1 MTAGIAERNLRLCFA
16 GWGDHVHVERWAGH
30 FARQGHEVHIIT
42 FSGNG
47 SYPQG
52 VKQYALGLERRGMRL
67 KLLRLRYLLHRIR
80 PDLVHVHWAPFAIPV
95 ARVWRGPLVVTV
107 WGSDIYR
114 LDELGE
120 AARRDLPEALRR
132 ATVVTGDSGDI
143 LSRVRDLTQPRPPQ
157 LDRVL
162 WGVDTGAFS
171 PGPVRT
177 AWVRELVAGDRPV
190 VFSARS
196 FVPMYNQESVVA
208 AFAEVL
214 RSHPGA
220 LLIMK
225 NKDGDPG
232 YIAAIRAL
240 VQRLGVQSSVR
251 YVDMIAYEDMPD
263 LYRAARVTVS
273 VPFTDAMPMAVL
285 EAMACGSV
293 PVVSDLPSLREWI
306 EDAQNGYLV
315 RADDV
320 HALAARIVRL
330 LSDGAIVEA
339 MAQRNLDLVRAK
351 ASQAEHMRYMEEVYR
366 RMSMQDAAIARAR
379 PGT

>member
-1 MTAGIAERNLRLCFA
+1 MAGVAERSLRLCFA
-16 GWGDHVHVERWAGH
+16 GWADHVHVERWAGH

-47 SYPQG
+47 SYPPG
-52 VKQYALGLERRGMRL
+52 VKQYSLGLERRGMRL

-80 PDLVHVHWAPFAIPV
+80 PDLVHVHWAPFAIPL
-95 ARVWRGPLVVTV
+95 ARVWRGPLAVTV

-132 ATVVTGDSGDI
+132 ATVVTGDSDDI
-143 LSRVRDLTQPRPPQ
+143 LARVRDLTQPRPPE
-157 LDRVL
+157 LDLVL
-162 WGVDTGAFS
+162 WGVDTDAFS
-171 PGPVRT
+171 PGPVRV
-177 AWVRELVAGDRPV
+177 AWIRELAADGRPV

-214 RSHPGA
+214 RSHPTA

-225 NKDGDPG
+225 NKGGDPD

-240 VQRLGVQSSVR
+240 VGKLGLQSAVR
-251 YVDMIAYEDMPD
+251 YVDTIPYEDMPD
-263 LYRAARVTVS
+263 LYRVARVTVS
-273 VPFTDAMPMAVL
+273 VPLTDAMPMAVL
-285 EAMACGSV
+285 EAMACGSL

-306 EDAQNGYLV
+306 EDSQNGYLV

-320 HALAARIVRL
+320 HAHAERIVRL
-330 LSDGAIVEA
+330 LSDGAIAEPMVR
-339 MAQRNLDLVRAK
+339 RNLELVRAK
-351 ASQAEHMRYMEEVYR
+351 ASQAAHMRHMEEVYR
-366 RMSMQDAAIARAR
+366 RMVEQGAAAIARAR